1 MCVWCVHVC
10 VLMWLCLLCVHLWNS
25 EVDVGV
31 FYCSTPYVYFYISVW
46 DYVWWSC
53 LCMCRHACSH
63 TCRVHAHI
71 SAHGDK
77 RMGIVAL
84 LCCSLRYP
92 IEIDSLSEPGAR
104 LDPSDLPVCL
114 CPSGPGSQITPAMPS
129 FLRVGIQ
136 TQFLL
141 LFLAVSTLTNWV
153 IFQAC
158 HLSFWDRVTLWT
170 LSLSFRLACLVS
182 Q

>member
-1 MCVWCVHVC
+1 MCVCLCDCAYCVCICETQRWMSVSSI
-10 VLMWLCLLCVHLWNS
+10 VLHLM
-25 EVDVGV
+25 
-31 FYCSTPYVYFYISVW
+31 YIFIYLYGTI
-46 DYVWWSC
+46 YVWWLC